1 MESLIIKSQQKIS
14 QVSIEH
20 KRYLYPIIN
29 RNTRMIA
36 IKGARG
42 VGKTTLLLQLG
53 KERKANE
60 VLYLALDDLFFSN
73 NTLHSLAEAFHKM
86 GGSLL
91 LIDEV
96 HKYPNW
102 SRELKLIYDDFP
114 KLHVVFTSSSLLEI
128 YKGESDLS
136 RRVVSYTLS
145 ELSFR
150 EYLAFREKIIL
161 PQFSLEEIIARHQ
174 EISIELNQQFTPFK
188 YFSEYLKFG
197 AFPFYEG
204 DASEYYQ
211 KLLNTIHLILEV
223 DVQIA
228 ENIDFNNTA
237 KLKRLMYVISS
248 NVPFTPNINKLSEQI
263 GLNRNAL
270 VRALQLLE
278 KAALIHTLYKQ
289 SRSISSLNK
298 PDKIWMHNTNF
309 MYALSDQ
316 QVDKGNLRETFFIQ
330 NMPQEYQL
338 AIPEKGDIL
347 VNNQYLFEVGGKN
360 KTKKQIQGHENAFV
374 VRDDIEIGVFNT
386 IPLWLFGFQY

>member
-1 MESLIIKSQQKIS
+1 MEGLLIKSRQKIS
-14 QVSIEH
+14 QLSIDH

-29 RNTRMIA
+29 RNARMIA

-53 KERKANE
+53 KERRSAE
-60 VLYLALDDLFFSN
+60 VLYVALDDLFFSSN
-73 NTLHSLAEAFHKM
+73 SLHGLAEQFSKM
-86 GGSLL
+86 GGLLL

-114 KLHVVFTSSSLLEI
+114 KLQVVFTSSSLLEI

-136 RRVVSYTLS
+136 RRVLSYTLS

-150 EYLAFREKIIL
+150 EYLAFREKIVL
-161 PQFSLEEIIARHQ
+161 SPFSLEEIVTRHQ
-174 EISIELNQQFTPFK
+174 EISTELVQQFTPFK
-188 YFSEYLKFG
+188 YFSAYLKVG

-204 DASEYYQ
+204 NESEYYQ

-223 DVQIA
+223 DLQIA
-228 ENIDFNNTA
+228 ENIDFNNIA
-237 KLKRLMYVISS
+237 KLKRLMYVLSS

-289 SRSISSLNK
+289 SKSISSLNK
-298 PDKIWMHNTNF
+298 PDKIWLHNTNF
-309 MYALSDQ
+309 MYAISDK
-316 QVDKGNLRETFFIQ
+316 QVDKGNLRETFFLQ
-330 NMPQEYQL
+330 NMPHEYHLSLPDQ
-338 AIPEKGDIL
+338 GDIL
-347 VNNQYLFEVGGKN
+347 VNDQYLFEIGGKN
-360 KTKKQIQGHENAFV
+360 KTKKQIQGYEKAFV
-374 VRDDIEIGVFNT
+374 VKDDIEVGVFNT